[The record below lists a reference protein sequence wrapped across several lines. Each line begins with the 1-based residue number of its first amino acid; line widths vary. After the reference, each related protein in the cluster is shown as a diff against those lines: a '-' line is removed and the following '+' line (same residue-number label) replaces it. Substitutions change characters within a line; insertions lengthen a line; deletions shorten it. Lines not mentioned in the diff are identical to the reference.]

1 MRSDGRDR
9 AVKARDNIINAIAAN
24 ARKLNNDDLL
34 LLLIHSFALI
44 DQAGITDDDQQP
56 EP

>member
-1 MRSDGRDR
+1 M
-9 AVKARDNIINAIAAN
+9 KARECLIKVIADN

-44 DQAGITDDDQQP
+44 DQAGITDDGQQA
-56 EP
+56 EPR

>member
-1 MRSDGRDR
+1 MHSDGRES
-9 AVKARDNIINAIAAN
+9 AVKVKDSLIAVIAAN
-24 ARKLNNDDLL
+24 ARKLDNDDLL

>member
-1 MRSDGRDR
+1 M
-9 AVKARDNIINAIAAN
+9 KARENIINAIAAN

-56 EP
+56 AS